1 MLRTK
6 INDQGRATVTL
17 NRPEMHN
24 AFDESLIAGLQETFT
39 GLSENPDVRVVVLTA
54 EGKSFCA
61 GADLNGGCEVHPERR
76 CYWGRVIEAQLAT
89 GDLSALQPL
98 QPPKDF
104 SLAHTSSWRN
114 EVQGSCPEVFDVGRL
129 PDTALPPK

>member
-1 MLRTK
+1 MK
-6 INDQGRATVTL
+6 ILQVIESAYRAT
-17 NRPEMHN
+17 
-24 AFDESLIAGLQETFT
+24 QEEQDDTIVWISHAMK
-39 GLSENPDVRVVVLTA
+39 G
-54 EGKSFCA
+54 A

-104 SLAHTSSWRN
+104 SL
-114 EVQGSCPEVFDVGRL
+114 
-129 PDTALPPK
+129 